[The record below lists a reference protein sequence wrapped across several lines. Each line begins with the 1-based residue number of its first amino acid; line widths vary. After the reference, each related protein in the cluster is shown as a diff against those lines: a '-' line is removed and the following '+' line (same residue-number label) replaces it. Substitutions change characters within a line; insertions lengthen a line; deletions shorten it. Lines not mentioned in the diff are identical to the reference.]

1 MSMMVARER
10 LPLTSGVQPSSV
22 VSSVTSPP
30 ASEAPRDRGRHGI
43 AEPPPRGESVV
54 HDRRVV
60 AAGHHAGRALLVADA
75 PPIVFPPRGLEQLLE
90 GRGVSFL
97 QEVAGPLPA
106 EYVVRRVAPRSALEV
121 LLAHE
126 ELQEQ
131 RRLVEPPAALGIRED
146 LREEL
151 VRALA
156 HEDEILIRG
165 LGVAVAGRDHHA
177 LDAQVHHLVE
187 ELSHPERAYPVEESR
202 VGGDPEAAAERFLDG
217 GDGLDV
223 DAVA

>member
-10 LPLTSGVQPSSV
+10 LPPTSGVQPSSV
-22 VSSVTSPP
+22 VSSVTPPP
-30 ASEAPRDRGRHGI
+30 ASEAPGDRGRHGI
-43 AEPPPRGESVV
+43 AEPAPRGEGVV
-54 HDRRVV
+54 HGRRLV
-60 AAGHHAGRALLVADA
+60 AAMHHAVAALLVAAA
-75 PPIVFPPRGLEQLLE
+75 PPIVFPARGLEQLLE

-106 EYVVRRVAPRSALEV
+106 KYVVRRVAPRSALEV

-146 LREEL
+146 LREKL
-151 VRALA
+151 VRSLGPQ
-156 HEDEILIRG
+156 EMLLVWR

-177 LDAQVHHLVE
+177 LDAEVHHLVE
-187 ELSHPERAYPVEESR
+187 ELAHPERAGPVEQGR
-202 VGGDPEAAAERFLDG
+202 VGGDPETAPER
-217 GDGLDV
+217 
-223 DAVA
+223 